1 MKALFLAPLLIA
13 AGAFAQDANKIDEK
27 AGPSLTIYSSAD
39 PYGFDP
45 QQYIEQARQ
54 GVPASNVPGFGVVKE
69 IRSLNLKEGVN
80 TLSFTD
86 VAQFIDPTTVSF
98 ADLTAKAGTAVL
110 EQRFQFDLV
119 NPDKLLEKSIDS
131 EVSVTVP
138 AGEGKAETYTGKLM
152 SINQGQLVLREKS
165 GTVRILSRQGAN
177 IARTG
182 NEVGLITRPTLQW
195 LISSRTGG
203 PHDIR
208 TTYQTAGLTWKADY
222 NLVLSDDER
231 KADLS
236 AWVTLLNLSGTTYQ
250 NAKLKLIAGDV
261 QRAQN
266 RQPQPVRM
274 MARGGAAMADVAPG
288 FEEKAFFEYHLYS
301 LPRRTD
307 ITQNATQQLALFPTA
322 RDVGVE
328 KVLVY
333 YGQPQGAYWV
343 FAQPYL
349 ERNLGNDSNKK
360 VDIYFRFANTEANKM
375 GMPLP
380 RGKIRVY
387 KQDDADKSLEFIG
400 EDLIDHTPRNE
411 KVLIRLGQAFDIVGE
426 RTQTNFTVDA
436 NGRVMTE
443 SFRIELR
450 NAKKELPV
458 HVVIKENLY
467 RWTNWEIV
475 KTTDEFAKID
485 ARTIHFDVDVP
496 ADGKKV
502 VEYTVKYTW

>member
-1 MKALFLAPLLIA
+1 M
-13 AGAFAQDANKIDEK
+13 
-27 AGPSLTIYSSAD
+27 
-39 PYGFDP
+39 
-45 QQYIEQARQ
+45 
-54 GVPASNVPGFGVVKE
+54 
-69 IRSLNLKEGVN
+69 
-80 TLSFTD
+80 
-86 VAQFIDPTTVSF
+86 
-98 ADLTAKAGTAVL
+98 
-110 EQRFQFDLV
+110 
-119 NPDKLLEKSIDS
+119 
-131 EVSVTVP
+131 
-138 AGEGKAETYTGKLM
+138 
-152 SINQGQLVLREKS
+152 
-165 GTVRILSRQGAN
+165 
-177 IARTG
+177 
-182 NEVGLITRPTLQW
+182 
-195 LISSRTGG
+195 
-203 PHDIR
+203 
-208 TTYQTAGLTWKADY
+208 
-222 NLVLSDDER
+222 LSDDER